1 MSVELRQ
8 FSFLGQGDGP
18 HLLITGGVHG
28 DEFEPI
34 AAIHRLRL
42 LLEQKSPEVASLRG
56 RVTLV
61 PIVNESAFLRG
72 HRCGDDGKDL
82 ARTCPGRPD
91 GSITEQTASALSQLI
106 HTADYYIDLHTG
118 GTELSVYPLCGYVM
132 HANPGVLEV
141 QRRMARAFN
150 LPVVWGTAAN
160 LPGRSL
166 SVARDANVPAVY
178 CEYLG
183 AATCVPAGVDAYVEG
198 CLNVMAELNLL
209 DRVRPA
215 NLVKHVVENPEPN
228 SGHMQICNPAPVAGY
243 WETHVQLGDEI
254 QAGQVLGMVHPLDG
268 GESRSITATETGILV
283 VLRTFPRVL
292 AGDSVGVVMEFR

>member
-91 GSITEQTASALSQLI
+91 GSITEQTAYALSQLI